1 MEELNGVTIYW
12 LISIGLIIG
21 YLIDLILGKKGVSL
35 AVNLVGGLAGSV
47 IIGIIAI
54 LFQLY
59 GALAYA
65 TIGSIALLFL
75 VNVFNMEPE
84 YEETAG
90 LTKK

>member
-21 YLIDLILGKKGVSL
+21 YLIDLILGKRGM
-35 AVNLVGGLAGSV
+35 NLVGNLIGGLAGSV

-54 LFQLY
+54 SLQLY

-84 YEETAG
+84 HEETAG